1 MRSAAPRRPAAPA
14 SAARPRPSRPPR
26 RPSPP
31 WLAALLCLLAALP
44 PGAGCVRY
52 NTYYNAAKAF
62 NQAERERQEAL
73 KLGRDV
79 TQPTTNQKKSYERA
93 IQKAQKVLDEYPG
106 SGLTDDALFLMAK
119 SYHRLGSYRMSIGK
133 IDLLFVNYP
142 ATPFEEEA
150 LYLQALNHLYIQDV
164 LGSNG
169 WIERLQAKYPRSR
182 YRAEASRVRA
192 DNAFTLQEWEAA
204 RDYCR
209 EYLAQYAEGSDRDAI
224 GLKLGQ
230 SLFELKD
237 WAGAAA
243 ALREVLARA
252 PKGETEFRARLLLAR
267 ALAAQGEAAAAD
279 QEIALLK
286 PESELYSA
294 QGEVALAEGE
304 NLLAQGKDAE
314 AAPLL
319 ENLPPEWLK
328 TPAVKARVADLLG
341 RVYYRQWKL
350 EDANKQFLDAKRS
363 PTALSDPDG
372 TLKLQSNLRDYL
384 AAEQGLKNARD
395 DSAVA
400 YFKLTQ
406 ANALLFGFDRPR
418 LALDLYREVAASA
431 GADSSTRARG
441 LYGAALVL
449 RDRLGQPDSAAA
461 FFAVLQSDFP
471 RTPQAFASRDTAP
484 AGLFAFLRAQYE
496 SERRRQAA
504 AGGDTGAGGRGED
517 RGAEAE
523 GEAGSALPESARGVV
538 AAGRA
543 VTAAADSAAAPPS
556 GAPLP
561 DGAPPD
567 QPPPGGAAPH
577 ETSPAE
583 PPAAAP
589 PPPPGSPAGL
599 ELHEARPDSGEGA
612 R

>member
-1 MRSAAPRRPAAPA
+1 MKSAPLRRAAASPPGAPP
-14 SAARPRPSRPPR
+14 RPPR

-31 WLAALLCLLAALP
+31 LLAALLSLLIALP

-52 NTYYNAAKAF
+52 NTYYNATKAF
-62 NQAERERQEAL
+62 DQAERERQEAL

-79 TQPTTNQKKSYERA
+79 TQPTANQKKSYERA
-93 IQKAQKVLDEYPG
+93 IQKAQKVLDDYPG

-133 IDLLFVNYP
+133 IELLFVNYP

-150 LYLQALNHLYIQDV
+150 LYLQALNHLYIQDI

-192 DNAFTLQEWEAA
+192 DNAFTLQQWEAA
-204 RDYCR
+204 RDFCR
-209 EYLAQYAEGSDRDAI
+209 DYLAQYAEGSDRDAV

-286 PESELYSA
+286 PEAELYNA

-304 NLLAQGKDAE
+304 NLFAQGKDADV
-314 AAPLL
+314 APLL
-319 ENLPPEWLK
+319 ENIPPEWLK

-341 RVYYRQWKL
+341 HVYYRQWKL

-363 PTALSDPDG
+363 PTALSDPEG
-372 TLKLQSNLRDYL
+372 TLRLQSHLRDYL
-384 AAEQGLKNARD
+384 AAEQGLKNARS

-400 YFKLTQ
+400 YFKLAQ

-441 LYGAALVL
+441 VYGAALVL
-449 RDRLGQPDSAAA
+449 RDRLGQPDSAAVY
-461 FFAVLQSDFP
+461 FASLQRDFP
-471 RTPQAFASRDTAP
+471 RTPQAFASRDTTP
-484 AGLFAFLRAQYE
+484 GGLLSFLRAQYE
-496 SERRRQAA
+496 NEMRRRAA
-504 AGGDTGAGGRGED
+504 AGPSVLARGPVGRRGPEAGR
-517 RGAEAE
+517 EAE
-523 GEAGSALPESARGVV
+523 SAPALNTRAAAAADSAVS
-538 AAGRA
+538 
-543 VTAAADSAAAPPS
+543 AAADSAASA
-556 GAPLP
+556 A
-561 DGAPPD
+561 A
-567 QPPPGGAAPH
+567 GGAANARPDSAA
-577 ETSPAE
+577 SPA
-583 PPAAAP
+583 A
-589 PPPPGSPAGL
+589 PPGSPAGV
-599 ELHEARPDSGEGA
+599 ELHEARPDSGEAA